1 MSEKILVPVLG
12 ESITEATVA
21 KWLKQEGDT
30 VEADEAIV
38 ELETDKV
45 NLEVPSPIDGVLS
58 EINSKDGET
67 VEVGALLGT
76 ISQNGTQPSEKKI
89 ITKIEPKKTENN
101 VVNLEIKKEV
111 PKVFEE
117 PEEEKPLILINEVE
131 EENKAMSFKMKI
143 EDIPIYLHI
152 NSYGGCV
159 FSAFNIIDVIEACSV
174 PIYSIVEGCAASAG
188 TLMSVVCD
196 KKYIRKNSYMLIHQ
210 LSSGCW
216 GKMCE
221 IEDEV
226 ENLTDFMDKIKQI
239 YMENTKIPKRE
250 LTELLKHDL
259 WLNSNKCLKYE
270 LAEEIM

>member
-1 MSEKILVPVLG
+1 MYKL
-12 ESITEATVA
+12 ESKKRKYLDLNIHS
-21 KWLKQEGDT
+21 KKQ
-30 VEADEAIV
+30 
-38 ELETDKV
+38 K
-45 NLEVPSPIDGVLS
+45 
-58 EINSKDGET
+58 
-67 VEVGALLGT
+67 
-76 ISQNGTQPSEKKI
+76 EKKI
-89 ITKIEPKKTENN
+89 KSESDDEINVEDGVNLLESLGMGAASAGTKEKNKKIERDANHIYFYSE
-101 VVNLEIKKEV
+101 VNRDSIYDLAT
-111 PKVFEE
+111 
-117 PEEEKPLILINEVE
+117 LINEVE
-131 EENKAMSFKMKI
+131 EENKALSFKMKI

-159 FSAFNIIDVIEACSV
+159 FSAFNIIDVIESCTV

-226 ENLTDFMDKIKQI
+226 ENLTDFMDKIKKI
-239 YMENTKIPKRE
+239 YMDNTKIPKKE

-259 WLNSNKCLKYE
+259 WLNSDKCLKYQ

>member
-1 MSEKILVPVLG
+1 MYKLQSKKRKYL
-12 ESITEATVA
+12 
-21 KWLKQEGDT
+21 DY
-30 VEADEAIV
+30 
-38 ELETDKV
+38 
-45 NLEVPSPIDGVLS
+45 N
-58 EINSKDGET
+58 INSKK
-67 VEVGALLGT
+67 
-76 ISQNGTQPSEKKI
+76 EKKNI
-89 ITKIEPKKTENN
+89 KEEDVKDEDGANILDALGMSLDGATSSTKEKNKKIERDANHIYFYSE
-101 VVNLEIKKEV
+101 VNRDSIYDLAT
-111 PKVFEE
+111 
-117 PEEEKPLILINEVE
+117 LINEVE
-131 EENKAMSFKMKI
+131 EENKALSFKMKI

-159 FSAFNIIDVIEACSV
+159 FSAFNIIDVIESCSV

-239 YMENTKIPKRE
+239 YMDNTKIPKKE

-259 WLNSNKCLKYE
+259 WLNSDKCLKYQ

>member
-1 MSEKILVPVLG
+1 MYKLQSKKRKYLDY
-12 ESITEATVA
+12 S
-21 KWLKQEGDT
+21 
-30 VEADEAIV
+30 
-38 ELETDKV
+38 
-45 NLEVPSPIDGVLS
+45 
-58 EINSKDGET
+58 INSK
-67 VEVGALLGT
+67 
-76 ISQNGTQPSEKKI
+76 NEKKI
-89 ITKIEPKKTENN
+89 KSEDGDDEDLVDGEGANLLNALGLGGATASTKEKNKKIERDANHIYFYSE
-101 VVNLEIKKEV
+101 VNRDSIYDLAT
-111 PKVFEE
+111 
-117 PEEEKPLILINEVE
+117 LINEVE
-131 EENKAMSFKMKI
+131 EENRALSFKMKI

-159 FSAFNIIDVIEACSV
+159 FSAFNIIDVIQSCSV

-188 TLMSVVCD
+188 TLMSIVCD

-239 YMENTKIPKRE
+239 YMENTRIPKKE

-259 WLNSNKCLKYE
+259 WLNSDKCLKYQ